1 MTAYNQASS
10 LRRKVNPVD
19 IAGVIVGAPHPVV
32 IQSMTTTPTL
42 DTEASVQ
49 QAETIANAGAELVRL
64 TAQGVSHAANLENIR
79 RELRSRGC
87 SVPLVADI
95 HFNPAAA
102 FEAARH
108 VEKVRVNPGNFFD
121 PGRTFRKMEF
131 SDEEYNAELA
141 RIREKFVPFLSLC
154 RSNGTAI
161 RIGVNHGSL
170 SDRVMSR
177 FGDGAEGMVEDRKS
191 VV

>member
-79 RELRSRGC
+79 R
-87 SVPLVADI
+87 
-95 HFNPAAA
+95 
-102 FEAARH
+102 
-108 VEKVRVNPGNFFD
+108 
-121 PGRTFRKMEF
+121 
-131 SDEEYNAELA
+131 
-141 RIREKFVPFLSLC
+141 
-154 RSNGTAI
+154 
-161 RIGVNHGSL
+161 
-170 SDRVMSR
+170 
-177 FGDGAEGMVEDRKS
+177 
-191 VV
+191 